1 MQEIEA
7 HFALWQYLP
16 WLKSP
21 QRRALYQ
28 AFETPVQAYVASKT
42 QLAALGLSLSVQN
55 QWLAFAR
62 APLADHANQATFEQ
76 LCALEHT
83 AFIPIGH
90 SLYPTEFYDIDTPP
104 EALYVW
110 GDTAVLE
117 APGIAIVGSRRA
129 SAAGLRHAEQFAS
142 ELAAAG
148 FVVISG
154 GALGVDAAAH
164 TGALPVGKTI
174 AFVGTGID
182 VVYPAKHRA
191 LYQQIAQHGAVI
203 SEFRLGAPP
212 RAGHFPKRNRLIA
225 ALAQGTLVVEA
236 ALKSGSLIT
245 ARLATECNREV
256 FAIPGSIDDP
266 RAKGCNALIKQ
277 GAKLTENLMDI
288 VEEFPRQHAQQS
300 AQNVPETTDEEQGLL
315 AAIDF
320 AYTPLELIAQR
331 SQLAVH
337 ELLPQLLALEMA
349 QLVANEG
356 GGYRRL

>member
-1 MQEIEA
+1 MQETDA

-21 QRRALYQ
+21 QRRVLYAAFDTPAL
-28 AFETPVQAYVASKT
+28 AYAASKT
-42 QLAALGLSLSVQN
+42 QLAALGLSLAVQN
-55 QWLAFAR
+55 HWLAFAR
-62 APLADHANQATFEQ
+62 APLADAANQAIFDQ
-76 LCALEHT
+76 LLHLQDT
-83 AFIPIGH
+83 AFIHKGH
-90 SLYPTEFYDIDTPP
+90 ALYPNEFDDIESPP

-110 GDTAVLE
+110 GDVSVLQ
-117 APGIAIVGSRRA
+117 APGVAIVGSRRA
-129 SAAGLRHAEQFAS
+129 SAAGLRHAEQFSA

-164 TGALPVGKTI
+164 QGAIVAGRTI

-182 VVYPAKHRA
+182 VTYPSQHRH
-191 LYQQIAQHGAVI
+191 LYEQIAQQGAVI

-245 ARLATECNREV
+245 ARLANECNREV

-277 GAKLTENLMDI
+277 GAKLTECLMDI
-288 VEEFPRQHAQQS
+288 VEEFPRQYAEQS
-300 AQNVPETTDEEQGLL
+300 AQCIAEVTTEEQGLL

-331 SQLAVH
+331 SQLPVH
-337 ELLPQLLALEMA
+337 ELLPQLLSLEMT
-349 QLVANEG
+349 QLIANEG